1 MINVGAFRNVPK
13 YSRNP
18 SVICC
23 PQAEPKI
30 PSSAHTLNSPAEKK
44 CIQKYSIHAFR
55 LLALW
60 QLHAL
65 SSSMIDVN
73 VLPAG
78 IPLGSN

>member
-30 PSSAHTLNSPAEKK
+30 PSSAHTLNSPGREKMYSK
-44 CIQKYSIHAFR
+44 IFHSCIQTACFMAASC
-55 LLALW
+55 
-60 QLHAL
+60 
-65 SSSMIDVN
+65 SV
-73 VLPAG
+73 VLYD
-78 IPLGSN
+78 